1 VVKVAARLYP
11 EKPKVDETLES
22 FKRKIKQ
29 LYNKNETFE
38 LKEGKSA
45 LKQFVRSTRSRE
57 KPATTLNHFFEK
69 LNHTS

>member
-1 VVKVAARLYP
+1 MSGQSGCSKHIP
-11 EKPKVDETLES
+11 EKPKVDEALES

-45 LKQFVRSTRSRE
+45 LKQF
-57 KPATTLNHFFEK
+57 ATQYGIEVK
-69 LNHTS
+69 AGYDA